1 MSDLKELKE
10 DAGEYE
16 YGFISYPKLSADG
29 DNVSIV
35 TFSEM
40 YIPVEAKNADLAK
53 KFMIFQYS
61 DTAVQIAAETL
72 GELTPVLK
80 VSELAGQYE
89 LDETDK
95 EAYRSIGTSVFA
107 PKFAVKSAE
116 NASLSDEFTGLIVSV
131 FRGDVTPEEFKEKM
145 LEYIEEY

>member
-1 MSDLKELKE
+1 MEE
-10 DAGEYE
+10 EGEYE
-16 YGFISYPKLSADG
+16 YGFTSYPKLSSEG
-29 DNVSIV
+29 EKVSIV

-80 VSELAGQYE
+80 VSELAEKYE
-89 LDETDK
+89 LAETDK
-95 EAYRSIGTSVFA
+95 EAYKSIATSVFA
-107 PKFAVKSAE
+107 PKFTVKSAE
-116 NASLSDEFTGLIVSV
+116 NESLSDEFTKLIVSV
-131 FRGDVTPEEFKEKM
+131 FRGDVTSENFKEKM
-145 LEYIEEY
+145 LD